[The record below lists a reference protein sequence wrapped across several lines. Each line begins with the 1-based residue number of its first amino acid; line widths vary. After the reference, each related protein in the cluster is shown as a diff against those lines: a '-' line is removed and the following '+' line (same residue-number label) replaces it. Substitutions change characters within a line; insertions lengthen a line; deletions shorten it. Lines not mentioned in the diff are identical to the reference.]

1 MSYPIAEQTQKWCR
15 DLLLMI
21 GAVLLAACGS
31 DHKTE
36 DVASPKEMQQTL
48 EKSVTKGMNLDAAKA
63 FMEREGFVCE
73 DVKGGTWKGRKG
85 LNFLHCKREDGQ
97 MIKRRWEV
105 ALMHDGKSVSSLEM
119 RTALVYP

>member
-1 MSYPIAEQTQKWCR
+1 MIAAM
-15 DLLLMI
+15 LF
-21 GAVLLAACGS
+21 AACGS

-36 DVASPKEMQQTL
+36 DVASPKEMLQTL
-48 EKSVTKGMNLDAAKA
+48 EKSVPKGMNLAAARA
-63 FMEREGFVCE
+63 FMEGEGFVCE
-73 DVKGGTWKGRKG
+73 EVKEGTWKGRKG

-105 ALMHDGKSVSSLEM
+105 ALMNDGKSVSSLEM

>member
-1 MSYPIAEQTQKWCR
+1 M
-15 DLLLMI
+15 LMI
-21 GAVLLAACGS
+21 AAVFLAACGAE
-31 DHKTE
+31 HKTE

-63 FMEREGFVCE
+63 FMEKEGFVCE

>member
-1 MSYPIAEQTQKWCR
+1 MSAAM
-15 DLLLMI
+15 LF
-21 GAVLLAACGS
+21 AACGS

-36 DVASPKEMQQTL
+36 DVASPKEMLQTL
-48 EKSVTKGMNLDAAKA
+48 EKSVPKGMNLAAARA
-63 FMEREGFVCE
+63 FMEGEGFVCE
-73 DVKGGTWKGRKG
+73 EVKEGTWKGKKG

-105 ALMHDGKSVSSLEM
+105 ALMNDGKSVSSLEM

>member
-1 MSYPIAEQTQKWCR
+1 MSHHTPLFAPKWFR
-15 DLLLMI
+15 NLLLI
-21 GAVLLAACGS
+21 ISAILLAACGS
-31 DHKTE
+31 GHKTE
-36 DVASPKEMQQTL
+36 DVASPKEMQATL
-48 EKSVTKGMNLDAAKA
+48 EKSVQKGMQLQAARA
-63 FMEREGFVCE
+63 FMEGEGFVCE

-105 ALMHDGKSVSSLEM
+105 ALMHDGKSIASLEI